1 MVQEQLETEDEI
13 QVLDTLEV
21 EEDMENPEEAVEAE
35 ETAEETVPPQLIE
48 NAIEK
53 YLADKKNRLS
63 LEKMQGASFQYMQ
76 SEQQRQYNKLSEEVL
91 KLTEDAFNR
100 KLETMDEDEKID
112 FLLKE
117 RDAWREKFES
127 TLGQFKED
135 SERLSQGQGQQ
146 TIEPRASDPNDP
158 VEITKRILEKD
169 EQFKEYV
176 NDDRL
181 NWNAEFEG
189 QSGEDYL
196 VTMMR
201 RARELSQTHQ
211 EVSQPQSN
219 GHNPQRNAPP
229 RMSSGASKVPQD
241 FYELEEL
248 AVEKGQE
255 ALSTQLTLWNVKLG
269 VCKI

>member
-146 TIEPRASDPNDP
+146 TIEPRVSDPNDP

-248 AVEKGQE
+248 AVEKGAGSSE
-255 ALSTQLTLWNVKLG
+255 YAAYLVERKARG
-269 VCKI
+269 M